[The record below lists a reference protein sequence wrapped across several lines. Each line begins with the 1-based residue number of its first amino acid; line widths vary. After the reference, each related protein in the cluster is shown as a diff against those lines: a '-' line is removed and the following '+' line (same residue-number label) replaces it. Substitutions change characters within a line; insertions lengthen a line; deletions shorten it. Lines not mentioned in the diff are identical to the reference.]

1 MPPPTV
7 PWDGS
12 ASTVYVPV
20 LVLLVGDHDPPAFPD
35 CLAVRGV
42 SITRNLV
49 ARVNDHHGL
58 RKVTGATWWGDPQP
72 TADDEWVTQVTRATT
87 VKVALLKMVLFS
99 FSG

>member
-1 MPPPTV
+1 M
-7 PWDGS
+7 
-12 ASTVYVPV
+12 YVPV

-58 RKVTGATWWGDPQP
+58 REAKGAMWWGDPQP
-72 TADDEWVTQVTRATT
+72 TADDEWGTQVTRATT
-87 VKVALLKMVLFS
+87 IEVALLEMVLF
-99 FSG
+99 FVSG